1 MIMSPGC
8 KPRSRYGTSH
18 WHEGCLG
25 CSSTCAHSRRR
36 PHPRKSSPTQCA
48 ATRYAD
54 RSWGYGVALN
64 LNGSWSWDG
73 GLGSSFWIHP
83 ELDLSVIVLTQRLWD
98 SPDLPLVHREIRQAA
113 IDVFT

>member
-1 MIMSPGC
+1 MEPHT
-8 KPRSRYGTSH
+8 GTKGVWVARRH
-18 WHEGCLG
+18 A
-25 CSSTCAHSRRR
+25 STPAAAT

-54 RSWGYGVALN
+54 RSWGYGVAVN
-64 LNGSWSWDG
+64 HDGSWGWDG

-83 ELDLSVIVLTQRLWD
+83 ELDLSVIVLTQRMWD
-98 SPDLPLVHREIRQAA
+98 SPDLPLVHREIGQAA